1 VAAKALAGFWENK
14 MSLLDVIKRPFKK
27 IGSNLENYMGGLL
40 GEDTASMSPEDR
52 RRLRQRAISAFAE
65 GMATMTPVSMTLRE
79 AAGEEMARRH
89 KMAQQREM
97 QQRAQAAQQASGQI
111 AGRLLGGA
119 PVPTAPGA
127 MGGDELTGVNVQSQY
142 RRDPMDALR
151 IAMSPAGADAM
162 RVNPLLQAPL
172 QAMLQPQKAEKIYA
186 TPNLK
191 DFTRE
196 SGQRYL
202 RTGDPTYLISLDEA
216 GTPEARQRA
225 LLDRERF
232 RQETGI
238 VLPDLFAIQG
248 GGVGGVGGGGAP
260 GAEAP
265 PAGSPLS
272 ELSPQ
277 QQREFIE
284 KQLEGETKSVDEALA
299 SAQKVVPQLEQ
310 VHLTLKTLYEGEPIT
325 GLGAQ
330 YLKNFERLRSLV
342 SGRPSQE
349 VQDTEFL
356 EALLGRDVFGYIQS
370 LGIGSR
376 GLDTPN
382 EREFLQRVMAGE
394 ISMSRETLIQ
404 MTEMREKYLR
414 KGLEEMNEKISSGD
428 LDWYYDIKGRFGKK
442 KQPFNVPRYSPPSI
456 QEGQKIRNPST
467 GEIRVYRNR
476 KWVLQ

>member
-79 AAGEEMARRH
+79 AAGEEMARRQ

-111 AGRLLGGA
+111 TGRLLGGA

-127 MGGDELTGVNVQSQY
+127 MGGDDLTGVNVQSQY

-172 QAMLQPQKAEKIYA
+172 QAMLQPQEPEKLYS

-191 DFTRE
+191 DYTRQ
-196 SGQRYL
+196 SVQLYL
-202 RTGDPTYLISLDEA
+202 ASRDPRYLISLDEA
-216 GTPEARQRA
+216 GTPEAKQKA
-225 LLDRERF
+225 LIDLAKF
-232 RQETGI
+232 QQETGI
-238 VLPDLFAIQG
+238 ALPNLFANQG
-248 GGVGGVGGGGAP
+248 GGVGAGGVGAP

-272 ELSPQ
+272 WLSPQ
-277 QQREFIE
+277 QQRAFIE

-299 SAQKVVPQLEQ
+299 AAQKVVPQLEQ
-310 VHLTLKTLYEGEPIT
+310 VHLTLKNLYEGKPIT
-325 GLGAQ
+325 GLGAE
-330 YLKNFERLRSLV
+330 YLKNFERLRSLA

-370 LGIGSR
+370 LGIGAR
-376 GLDTPN
+376 GLDTVN
-382 EREFLQRVMAGE
+382 ERVFLQKVMAGD
-394 ISMSRETLIQ
+394 ISLSKETLIQ

-414 KGLEEMNEKISSGD
+414 KGLEEMNEKISSGG
-428 LDWYYDIKGRFGKK
+428 LDWYYDIKGRFGTK
-442 KQPFNVPRYSPPSI
+442 KQPFDVPRYSPPSPAGVGGSRDVRAEADRI
-456 QEGQKIRNPST
+456 LGGR
-467 GEIRVYRNR
+467 
-476 KWVLQ
+476 